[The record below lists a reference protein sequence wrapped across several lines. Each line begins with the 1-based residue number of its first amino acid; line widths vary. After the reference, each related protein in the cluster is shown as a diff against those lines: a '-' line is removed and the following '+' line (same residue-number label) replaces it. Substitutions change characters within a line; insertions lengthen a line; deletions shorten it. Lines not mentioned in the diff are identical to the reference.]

1 MRAPGHLERPLPT
14 ALAALRIEIEFP
26 VIPQVGTRIR
36 PHIPI
41 LVFGRLMGLLDIT
54 DAQRHVLQDQS
65 WGGKHPG
72 VVIIP
77 EIGHDGHRSGLA
89 VDETE
94 LQGLIT
100 HQERH
105 GTYPYRVYALGVIIE
120 GHFQHLLRLDSVTVT
135 ALGKL

>member
-41 LVFGRLMGLLDIT
+41 LVF
-54 DAQRHVLQDQS
+54 
-65 WGGKHPG
+65 
-72 VVIIP
+72 
-77 EIGHDGHRSGLA
+77 
-89 VDETE
+89 E